1 MSRSHHLFVRHLQN
15 TFVLVLWRASPFSP
29 TAAPFLTSSFSLV
42 PMLNIWRLESH
53 CLLSGNI
60 SAAYLPLEKGEEDKG
75 GDGKNTP
82 CCVNPGEGL
91 EPCHSS
97 LSLHQLSL
105 IATEDRIP
113 RAQLFLILFGA
124 SEAWKAKGLLLIFF
138 LLVFFYPSTS
148 PSVILCYL
156 STKRETLFS
165 NCAPFFSHAK
175 IIIKLCFI
183 K

>member
-1 MSRSHHLFVRHLQN
+1 
-15 TFVLVLWRASPFSP
+15 
-29 TAAPFLTSSFSLV
+29 
-42 PMLNIWRLESH
+42 MLNIWRLESH

-75 GDGKNTP
+75 DDGKNTP

-97 LSLHQLSL
+97 LLLHQLSL

-124 SEAWKAKGLLLIFF
+124 SEA
-138 LLVFFYPSTS
+138 
-148 PSVILCYL
+148 
-156 STKRETLFS
+156 
-165 NCAPFFSHAK
+165 
-175 IIIKLCFI
+175 
-183 K
+183 

>member
-1 MSRSHHLFVRHLQN
+1 MKAKFKPHGQNLITSAWADRTISLCAVFKMRLCSYCRAQVHSH
-15 TFVLVLWRASPFSP
+15 P
-29 TAAPFLTSSFSLV
+29 TAAPSFTSSFSLV
-42 PMLNIWRLESH
+42 PTLNIWRLESH

-60 SAAYLPLEKGEEDKG
+60 SAAYLPLEKGEKDKG
-75 GDGKNTP
+75 EDGKNTP

-138 LLVFFYPSTS
+138 
-148 PSVILCYL
+148 C
-156 STKRETLFS
+156 
-165 NCAPFFSHAK
+165 
-175 IIIKLCFI
+175 
-183 K
+183 

>member
-1 MSRSHHLFVRHLQN
+1 MFCARIIVCKSALAPPH
-15 TFVLVLWRASPFSP
+15 SPPPSFSP
-29 TAAPFLTSSFSLV
+29 GARLISGALNRIVFIWKYFS
-42 PMLNIWRLESH
+42 
-53 CLLSGNI
+53 CI
-60 SAAYLPLEKGEEDKG
+60 SASRKGEQDKG
-75 GDGKNTP
+75 KDGKNTP

-138 LLVFFYPSTS
+138 VSFFSFFPPVILYYPS
-148 PSVILCYL
+148 P
-156 STKRETLFS
+156 KRETLFS

-175 IIIKLCFI
+175 
-183 K
+183 